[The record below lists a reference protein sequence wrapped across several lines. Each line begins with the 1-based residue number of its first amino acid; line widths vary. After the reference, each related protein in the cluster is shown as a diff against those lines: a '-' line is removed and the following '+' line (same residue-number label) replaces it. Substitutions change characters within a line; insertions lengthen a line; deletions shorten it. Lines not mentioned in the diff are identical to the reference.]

1 MEVHTA
7 PAAAKRTR
15 SYLHTVFFMARK
27 GVLSNKRKLF
37 ISMHLLMKWHN
48 RSVASLLS
56 HRHHHYRKL

>member
-1 MEVHTA
+1 MEVHTT

-48 RSVASLLS
+48 RSVASLL
-56 HRHHHYRKL
+56 